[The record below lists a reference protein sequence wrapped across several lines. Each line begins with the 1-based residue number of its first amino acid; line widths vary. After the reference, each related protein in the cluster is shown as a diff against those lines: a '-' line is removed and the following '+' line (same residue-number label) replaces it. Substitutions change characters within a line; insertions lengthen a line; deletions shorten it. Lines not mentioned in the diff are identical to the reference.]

1 VNQERPIS
9 ICLISPK
16 AYPLLDPSVQ
26 AVFGGAEVDLYY
38 LATELAKD
46 PQFKVCMI
54 TADYGQPEEQV
65 IENVRVLK
73 SLRFDRSFLAGAM
86 KIRRALLRAD
96 AELYL
101 IKTFSPGVPLVYSF
115 CRLHGRKF
123 LYRTAHQNDCDGTY
137 RRRHPI
143 RGRIFEYCLRH
154 ADGIFVQ
161 NQSDQESLKNGLGVS
176 SVVIR
181 NGHRIDPPSPQDR
194 DCLLW
199 AGRSAAF
206 KHPERFLKL
215 AESFPEENFVMIC
228 RRDIRDA
235 DYSELR
241 QEAMGL
247 SNLEFIEEVPFCMI
261 DRYYA
266 RAKVFVNTSDAEGF
280 PNTFIQ
286 AARAG
291 AAILSWQVNPDQF
304 LTRNQCGLACG
315 GSMDKLYEGLAFLL
329 EGRRYIE
336 IGQNGLEYCC
346 RNHDISV
353 LVNLYKENLYRLAGR
368 GPGGSV

>member
-26 AVFGGAEVDLYY
+26 AAFGGAEVDLYY
-38 LATELAKD
+38 LATELARD
-46 PQFKVCMI
+46 PMFKVSMI
-54 TADYGQPEEQV
+54 TADYGQPAEQV

-73 SLRFDRSFLAGAM
+73 SLRFDGSFLAGAM
-86 KIRRALLRAD
+86 KIYRALRAAD
-96 AELYL
+96 AEMYL

-115 CRLHGRKF
+115 CRLGGRKF
-123 LYRTAHQNDCDGTY
+123 LYRTAHQNDSDGTY

-161 NQSDQESLKNGLGVS
+161 NQSDQESLKARLGVDS
-176 SVVIR
+176 IVIR
-181 NGHRIDPPSPQDR
+181 NGHRMIPSSPQER
-194 DCLLW
+194 DCILW

-206 KHPERFLKL
+206 KHPERFLDL
-215 AESFPEENFVMIC
+215 ADHFPQEQFVMIC
-228 RRDIRDA
+228 RRDIQDTE
-235 DYSELR
+235 YSSLCR
-241 QEAMGL
+241 KAAGL
-247 SNLEFIEEVPFCMI
+247 LNLEFIEEVPFREM

-286 AARAG
+286 ATRAG
-291 AAILSWQVNPDQF
+291 TAILSWQVNPDQF
-304 LTRNQCGLACG
+304 LTRYQCGLACG
-315 GSMDKLYEGLAFLL
+315 ASMEKLCKGLKFLL
-329 EGRRYIE
+329 EGCRYRE
-336 IGQNGLEYCC
+336 IGQNGLRYC
-346 RNHDISV
+346 REHHDISV
-353 LVNLYKENLYRLAGR
+353 LVDVYKKHLYRLAGR
-368 GPGGSV
+368 RLGEPG